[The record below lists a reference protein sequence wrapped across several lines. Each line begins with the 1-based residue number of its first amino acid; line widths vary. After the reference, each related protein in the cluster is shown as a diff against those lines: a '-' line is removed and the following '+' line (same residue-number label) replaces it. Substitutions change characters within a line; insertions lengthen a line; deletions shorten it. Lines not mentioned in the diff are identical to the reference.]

1 MKTSEHEIEN
11 SPATRPWHAIAP
23 EDMEAHFNPRAII
36 PDVEG
41 YGRRREGVNEQ
52 ARNWP
57 GRIADISYGDTDRKV
72 LDIYP
77 PKDALGPLPVHLF
90 IHGGFWRS
98 RSKDEFPYVGQALA
112 EQGFLT
118 VVITYP
124 LCPEA
129 DLDAVVEGT
138 RQAFQ
143 WVAENI
149 ADYGGDPARISIS
162 GHSAGAHLGAAIL
175 AEDWAARGLPDV
187 HIENAVLIS
196 GIYDP
201 EPARHTTVMA
211 EINLTDDLIARHD
224 YTTHAPRVKCPVTV
238 IAGGGEPRGWISQSE
253 VYAERLRRAGYDVTY
268 FESGQD
274 NHFDLQNQYLD
285 PESDIMTAIL
295 GGQNA

>member
-1 MKTSEHEIEN
+1 MKTSEQEFEN
-11 SPATRPWHAIAP
+11 KPATRPWHSIAP
-23 EDMEAHFNPRAII
+23 EDMESHFNPRAII

-52 ARNWP
+52 ARGWP

-77 PKDALGPLPVHLF
+77 PKDAQGPLPVHLF

-124 LCPEA
+124 LCPES

-175 AEDWAARGLPDV
+175 AEDWAARGLPNV
-187 HIENAVLIS
+187 QIENAVLIS

-224 YTTHAPRVKCPVTV
+224 YTTHAARVKCPVTV

-253 VYAERLRRAGYDVTY
+253 VYAEHLRRAGYDVTY

-285 PESDIMTAIL
+285 PTSDIMTAIL

>member
-1 MKTSEHEIEN
+1 MTNKEHEIEVE
-11 SPATRPWHAIAP
+11 PLTKPWHSLAP
-23 EDMEAHFNPRAII
+23 EEMEAHFNPRAII

-41 YGRRREGVNEQ
+41 YGRRREGVNEK
-52 ARNWP
+52 ARGWP

-77 PKDALGPLPVHLF
+77 PKDANGPSPVHLF

-112 EQGFLT
+112 EQGLLT

-124 LCPEA
+124 LCPES
-129 DLDAVVEGT
+129 DLDEVVEGT

-175 AEDWAARGLPDV
+175 AEDWAARGLDNP
-187 HIENAVLIS
+187 HIEHAVLIS

-211 EINLTDDLIARHD
+211 EIQLTDALIARHD
-224 YTTHAPRVKCPVTV
+224 YTNHAPRLKCPVTV

-253 VYAERLRRAGYDVTY
+253 VYTERLRSAGYDVTY

-285 PESDIMTAIL
+285 PASDIMTAIL
-295 GGQNA
+295 GSQNV